1 MILYWAHNKML
12 IGDGSFQCKQSELVN
27 LLSEKSELLVK
38 SDVGRYFSSVSKCKQ
53 KETVTK
59 WTDIIS
65 S

>member
-1 MILYWAHNKML
+1 ML
-12 IGDGSFQCKQSELVN
+12 IEIGSFQCKQSGLVN

-59 WTDIIS
+59 CTDIIS